1 MKLPNRVPQP
11 TAVYRDPDAPW
22 DLTGSDED
30 VIIITNAFTY
40 AANEETCLQT
50 LCAAH
55 VLAACQRTTLEDYV
69 IMLSK
74 RIHHISRLMLDGYD
88 GLSTRGPN
96 SHSVRNP
103 EGPLTAGRAT
113 VNTLNK
119 LVQTG
124 MQWLEQLAEI
134 EIQSKQRWF
143 QLRRHGYTTGSA
155 MTPRET
161 MKYDNIR
168 TTQESWDRKRKALLG
183 CAMAETGPKIV
194 YMQSD
199 TFSWDEFV
207 DGIFE

>member
-1 MKLPNRVPQP
+1 MSIPNRVPQP

-22 DLTGSDED
+22 DLTGTDED
-30 VIIITNAFTY
+30 AIIITNAFTY

-55 VLAACQRTTLEDYV
+55 VLAPSYRTTVEDYI

-74 RIHHISRLMLDGYD
+74 RIHHISRLILDGYD
-88 GLSTRGPN
+88 GPPTPGPD
-96 SHSVRNP
+96 
-103 EGPLTAGRAT
+103 GPFTAGQAT
-113 VNTLNK
+113 INTLDK

-143 QLRRHGYTTGSA
+143 QLRRHGNTTGSA

-168 TTQESWDRKRKALLG
+168 TIQESWDRKRKALLV

-194 YMQSD
+194 YMQNE

-207 DGIFE
+207 DGIFG